1 MEKRGCREA
10 DPWWLSMERL
20 CPRACRQAGS
30 QTAYFTGAANA
41 MLSDQPVPLGLRLA

>member
-20 CPRACRQAGS
+20 CPRACRQAAS
-30 QTAYFTGAANA
+30 QIASFTGAAKG
-41 MLSDQPVPLGLRLA
+41 MLSEQPVPMGLWLA